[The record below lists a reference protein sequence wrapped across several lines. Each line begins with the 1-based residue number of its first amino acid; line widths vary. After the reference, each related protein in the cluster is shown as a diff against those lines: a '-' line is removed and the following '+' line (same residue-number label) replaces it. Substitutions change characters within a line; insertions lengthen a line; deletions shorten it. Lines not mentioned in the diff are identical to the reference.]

1 MFAFVYGSDG
11 PLLTDVPIPA
21 LGPQDVRVKVSS
33 CGLNRVDLLMSRGNT
48 HGSAGGHGATLG
60 REWAGV
66 IDAVGS
72 AVPHSLQP
80 GQWVMG
86 AAPGSFAQY
95 VKVHWERVIPVPASN
110 VSLDEAACLPIALQ
124 TMHDALVT
132 CGRFGSGQ
140 TVLIH
145 GASSGVGLMGVKIAR
160 YLGAGKIVASSTQAW
175 KRQRLV
181 DFGVDLTID
190 STDVSWV
197 DSVLEA
203 TSGHGVD
210 VVLDMVSGNLVNPTM
225 RATALEGRI
234 VNIGR
239 LGGAVSSF
247 DFNLHALRRIHYI
260 GATFRTRT
268 EVEIRQIVT
277 SMKKDLADG
286 LSSGQLVLP
295 IDRCFDLEQYDEAL
309 QYMATNQHFGKI
321 ILKVSD

>member
-1 MFAFVYGSDG
+1 MFAIVQGVDG
-11 PLLTDVPIPA
+11 PSLKKVPIPD
-21 LGPQDVRVKVSS
+21 LGVQEVRVKVSS
-33 CGLNRVDLLMSRGNT
+33 CGLNRVDLLMARGKK
-48 HGSAGGHGATLG
+48 HGTAGGHGSTLG
-60 REWAGV
+60 REWAG
-66 IDAVGS
+66 IINAVGS
-72 AVPHSLQP
+72 DVPQSLQP
-80 GQWVMG
+80 GQRVMG
-86 AAPGSFAQY
+86 AAPGSFAEY
-95 VKVHWERVIPVPASN
+95 VNVHWERVIPVPERI

-132 CGRFGSGQ
+132 CGHFRSGQ

-145 GASSGVGLMGVKIAR
+145 GASSGVGLMGIQIAR

-181 DFGVDLTID
+181 DFGVDLAID

-197 DSVLEA
+197 DSILDV
-203 TSGHGVD
+203 TSGRGVD
-210 VVLDMVSGNLVNPTM
+210 VVLDMVSGNLVSPTM

-247 DFNLHALRRIHYI
+247 DFDLHALRRINYV

-268 EVEIRQIVT
+268 EAEIRKIVS
-277 SMKKDLADG
+277 SMKEGLSDG
-286 LSSGQLVLP
+286 LRSGQLVLP
-295 IDRCFDLEQYDEAL
+295 IDQCFELGRYDDAL